1 MDRVIKTTAL
11 VSGNSNCSNSYIPE
25 MEEDHEDEEN
35 EMISETDGPRAIHVV
50 ANWEAIRE
58 GLLLLTTLV
67 KNREIED
74 EQFLFTVAQFL
85 VEIGSNSLHQGVL
98 QQVHFSLIEI
108 LTHFYSQYK
117 ESELF
122 LHMIAIILSIP
133 VNIHLPIIRRSA
145 GLPFM
150 V

>member
-1 MDRVIKTTAL
+1 M
-11 VSGNSNCSNSYIPE
+11 
-25 MEEDHEDEEN
+25 
-35 EMISETDGPRAIHVV
+35 
-50 ANWEAIRE
+50 
-58 GLLLLTTLV
+58 